1 MSIIKLLPDSVANQI
16 AAGEVVQRPSSVVKE
31 LLENSIDSGAKTIK
45 LIIKEAGKTLIQV
58 IDDGVGMNEDD
69 LKKCFFRHTT
79 SKIRSSKDLF
89 SLETMGFRGEAL
101 SSIASVS
108 HMSIVSNQDSSD
120 SLGFEI
126 KLDGGEEKSLSEV
139 VSSKGTSISVKNLFF
154 NIPARRNF
162 LKSDN
167 VELKHIID
175 EFHRVALINHDVNF
189 IFTNNNNEIFNL
201 SKSIFKE
208 RIIRVFGKSSKQKLI
223 PINEET
229 EIAKISGFVF
239 KPEFSRKTRS
249 TQFFF
254 VNNRFIRNSHL
265 NHAVKTAY
273 EGLIQDNLYPSYFLR
288 INVPL
293 NSIDVNIHPNKTEI
307 KFDNDQSIYAILK
320 SSIKHSLGQFN
331 IAPTI
336 DFDNNINLNT
346 PYSYK
351 NKVASIPKVDYNQA
365 FNPFENLT
373 NPVVVKTKDFDL
385 KNLNDSNHQDQFN
398 NELELLKTNNFP
410 SFQIKSKY
418 IITKTSSGIV
428 IIDQKR
434 AHQRILYE
442 NFLKELS
449 NKVNPIQTLLFPIT
463 LDFNLEEIRMLKLI
477 EAPLIHLGFKF
488 NSFGDEGIEISGI
501 HPFLDQ
507 SHILELFQEF
517 LKNKDYGQDNATHT
531 LNDLIAKLLS
541 KYSSISSNETINIK
555 LQESLVNDLF
565 ACKDPNVSP
574 FGKLIFKLISLEEME
589 PFVIHA

>member
-45 LIIKEAGKTLIQV
+45 LIIKDAGKTLIQV
-58 IDDGVGMNEDD
+58 IDDGLGMNKDD
-69 LKKCFFRHTT
+69 LKKCFYRHTT
-79 SKIRSSKDLF
+79 SKIRNSKDLY

-108 HMSIVSNQDSSD
+108 HMSIISNQDAND
-120 SLGFEI
+120 SLGYEI
-126 KLDGGEEKSLSEV
+126 KLDGGEEKSFDEIGSA
-139 VSSKGTSISVKNLFF
+139 KGTTISVKNLFF

-175 EFHRVALINHDVNF
+175 EFHRVALINHNINF
-189 IFTNNNNEIFNL
+189 IFLNNNNELFNL
-201 SKSIFKE
+201 SESIFKE
-208 RIIRVFGKSSKQKLI
+208 RIIRIFGKSTKQKLI

-229 EIAKISGFVF
+229 DIAKISGFVF
-239 KPEFSRKTRS
+239 KPEYSRKTRS

-254 VNNRFIRNSHL
+254 VNNRFIKNSHL

-273 EGLIQDNLYPSYFLR
+273 EGLIQDNLFPSYFLK

-336 DFDNNINLNT
+336 DFNNNINLNT
-346 PYSYK
+346 PYSFK
-351 NKVASIPKVDYNQA
+351 DREASIPKVDYNKA

-373 NPVVVKTKDFDL
+373 NPVDLKTKDFDFS
-385 KNLNDSNHQDQFN
+385 NFDDSAVQDHFN
-398 NELELLKTNNFP
+398 NELEILKTNSFP
-410 SFQIKSKY
+410 SFQLKSKY
-418 IITKTSSGIV
+418 IITKTSSGI
-428 IIDQKR
+428 IIINQKR

-449 NKVNPIQTLLFPIT
+449 NKVNPIQTLLFPIK
-463 LDFNLEEIRMLKLI
+463 LDFNSEEIRMLKLI

-488 NSFGDEGIEISGI
+488 NSFEPENIEISGI
-501 HPFLDQ
+501 HP
-507 SHILELFQEF
+507 ILNQNNVNELFQDF
-517 LKNKDYGQDNATHT
+517 LKNKDYNQNNTVHT
-531 LNDLIAKLLS
+531 LNDLIAKLLA
-541 KYSSISSNETINIK
+541 KYSSISSNESINVK

-574 FGKLIFKLISLEEME
+574 FGKLIFKLISLEEIIKI
-589 PFVIHA
+589 F

>member
-45 LIIKEAGKTLIQV
+45 LIIKDAGKTLIQV
-58 IDDGVGMNEDD
+58 VDDGVGMNEED
-69 LKKCFFRHTT
+69 LRKCFFRHTT
-79 SKIRSSKDLF
+79 SKIRNSIDLF
-89 SLETMGFRGEAL
+89 SLKTMGFRGEAL

-108 HMSIVSNQDSSD
+108 HMSIVSNQDSSN

-126 KLDGGEEKSLSEV
+126 KLNGGEEKSIIEV

-175 EFHRVALINHDVNF
+175 EFHRVALINYDVNF

-208 RIIRVFGKSSKQKLI
+208 RIIRIFGKSSKQKLI

-288 INVPL
+288 IKVPL

-331 IAPTI
+331 ITPTI

-351 NKVASIPKVDYNQA
+351 NKEVSIPKVDYNQA

-373 NPVVVKTKDFDL
+373 KPVLVKTKDFDL
-385 KNLNDSNHQDQFN
+385 KNLDESNNQDQIN
-398 NELELLKTNNFP
+398 NELELLKTNSFP
-410 SFQIKSKY
+410 AFQLKSKY
-418 IITKTSSGIV
+418 IITKTSSGII

-449 NKVNPIQTLLFPIT
+449 NKVNPIQTLLFPIK
-463 LDFNLEEIRMLKLI
+463 LDFNSEEIRMLKLI

-488 NSFGDEGIEISGI
+488 NSFGEEVIEISGI
-501 HPFLDQ
+501 HPFLNQ
-507 SHILELFQEF
+507 SHIFELFQEF
-517 LKNKDYGQDNATHT
+517 LRNKDYGQDNATHT

-541 KYSSISSNETINIK
+541 KYSSISSNETINVK

-574 FGKLIFKLISLEEME
+574 FGKLIFKLISLEEIIKI
-589 PFVIHA
+589 F

>member
-45 LIIKEAGKTLIQV
+45 LIIKDAGKTLIQV
-58 IDDGVGMNEDD
+58 IDDGLGMNKDD
-69 LKKCFFRHTT
+69 LKKCFYRHTT
-79 SKIRSSKDLF
+79 SKIRNSKDLY

-108 HMSIVSNQDSSD
+108 HMSIISNQDAND
-120 SLGFEI
+120 SLGYEI
-126 KLDGGEEKSLSEV
+126 KLDGGEEKSFDEIGSA
-139 VSSKGTSISVKNLFF
+139 KGTTISVKNLFF

-175 EFHRVALINHDVNF
+175 EFHRVALINYNINF
-189 IFTNNNNEIFNL
+189 IFLNNNNELFNL
-201 SKSIFKE
+201 SESIFKE
-208 RIIRVFGKSSKQKLI
+208 RIIRIFGKSTKQKLI

-229 EIAKISGFVF
+229 DIAKISGFVF
-239 KPEFSRKTRS
+239 KPEYSRKTRS

-254 VNNRFIRNSHL
+254 VNNRFIKNSHL

-273 EGLIQDNLYPSYFLR
+273 EGLIQDNLYPSYFLK

-336 DFDNNINLNT
+336 DFNNNINLNT
-346 PYSYK
+346 PYSFK
-351 NKVASIPKVDYNQA
+351 DREASIPKVDYNQA

-373 NPVVVKTKDFDL
+373 KPVDLKTKDFDFS
-385 KNLNDSNHQDQFN
+385 NFDDSAVQDHFN
-398 NELELLKTNNFP
+398 NELEILKTNSFP
-410 SFQIKSKY
+410 SFQLKSKY
-418 IITKTSSGIV
+418 IITKTSSGI
-428 IIDQKR
+428 IIINQKR

-449 NKVNPIQTLLFPIT
+449 NKVNPIQTLLFPIK
-463 LDFNLEEIRMLKLI
+463 LDFNSEEIRMLKLI

-488 NSFGDEGIEISGI
+488 NSFEPENIEISGI
-501 HPFLDQ
+501 HPFLNQ
-507 SHILELFQEF
+507 NNVNELFQDF
-517 LKNKDYGQDNATHT
+517 LKNKDYNQNNTVHT
-531 LNDLIAKLLS
+531 LNDLIAKLLA
-541 KYSSISSNETINIK
+541 KYSSISSNESINVK

-574 FGKLIFKLISLEEME
+574 FGKLIFKLISLEEIIKI
-589 PFVIHA
+589 F

>member
-31 LLENSIDSGAKTIK
+31 LLENSVDSGAKTIR
-45 LIIKEAGKTLIQV
+45 LVIKDAGKTLIHV
-58 IDDGVGMNEDD
+58 IDDGIGMNKTD

-79 SKIRSSKDLF
+79 SKIRKSKDLY
-89 SLETMGFRGEAL
+89 SLKTMGFRGEAL

-108 HMSIVSNQDSSD
+108 HMSIISNKDNNN
-120 SLGFEI
+120 SLGYEI
-126 KLDGGEEKSLSEV
+126 KLEGGQEKLFNEV
-139 VSSKGTSISVKNLFF
+139 VSNKGTSISVKNLFF

-175 EFHRVALINHDVNF
+175 EFHRISLINHDINF
-189 IFTNNNNEIFNL
+189 IFINNNNELFNL

-208 RIIRVFGKSSKQKLI
+208 RIIRVFGNSSKQKLI

-229 EIAKISGFVF
+229 EIAKIKGFVF
-239 KPEFSRKTRS
+239 KPEYSRKTRS
-249 TQFFF
+249 AQFFF
-254 VNNRFIRNSHL
+254 VNKRFIKNSHL

-273 EGLIQDNLYPSYFLR
+273 EGLIQDNLYPSYFLK

-346 PYSYK
+346 PYSYR
-351 NKVASIPKVDYNQA
+351 NKEASIPKVDYNEA
-365 FNPFENLT
+365 FNPFNNLT
-373 NPVVVKTKDFDL
+373 KPVDLKTKDFEISNVDDL
-385 KNLNDSNHQDQFN
+385 VSTDQFK
-398 NELELLKTNNFP
+398 NELEILKTNIFP
-410 SFQIKSKY
+410 SFQLNSKY
-418 IITKTSSGIV
+418 IITKTSTGIL
-428 IIDQKR
+428 IINQKR

-449 NKVNPIQTLLFPIT
+449 NKINPIQTLLFPIK
-463 LDFNLEEIRMLKLI
+463 LDFNVEEIRMLKLL
-477 EAPLIHLGFKF
+477 EAPLVHLGFKF
-488 NSFGDEGIEISGI
+488 NAFGPDNIEISGT
-501 HPFLDQ
+501 HPFLNQ
-507 SHILELFQEF
+507 NNVNGLFQDF
-517 LKNKDYGQDNATHT
+517 LRNKDYNRDNTVHT

-541 KYSSISSNETINIK
+541 KYSSISSNENINVK

-574 FGKLIFKLISLEEME
+574 FGKLIFKLISLEEIIKI
-589 PFVIHA
+589 F

>member
-45 LIIKEAGKTLIQV
+45 LIIKDAGKTLIQV
-58 IDDGVGMNEDD
+58 VDDGVGMNEED

-79 SKIRSSKDLF
+79 SKIRNSIDLF
-89 SLETMGFRGEAL
+89 SLKTMGFRGEAL

-108 HMSIVSNQDSSD
+108 HMSIVSNQDSSN

-126 KLDGGEEKSLSEV
+126 KLNGGEEKSLIEV

-167 VELKHIID
+167 VELKHVID
-175 EFHRVALINHDVNF
+175 EFHRVALINYDVNF

-208 RIIRVFGKSSKQKLI
+208 RIIRIFGKSSKQKLI

-288 INVPL
+288 IKVPL

-331 IAPTI
+331 ITPTI

-351 NKVASIPKVDYNQA
+351 NKEVSIPKVDYNQA

-373 NPVVVKTKDFDL
+373 KPVLVKTKDFDL
-385 KNLNDSNHQDQFN
+385 KNLDESNNQDQIN
-398 NELELLKTNNFP
+398 NELELLKTNSFP
-410 SFQIKSKY
+410 AFQLKSKY
-418 IITKTSSGIV
+418 IITKTSSGII

-449 NKVNPIQTLLFPIT
+449 NKVNPIQTLLFPIK
-463 LDFNLEEIRMLKLI
+463 LDFNSEEIRMLKLI

-488 NSFGDEGIEISGI
+488 NSFGEEVIEISGI
-501 HPFLDQ
+501 HPFLNQ
-507 SHILELFQEF
+507 SHIFELFQEF
-517 LKNKDYGQDNATHT
+517 LRNKDYGQDNATHT

-541 KYSSISSNETINIK
+541 KYSSISSNETINVK

-574 FGKLIFKLISLEEME
+574 FGKLIFKLISLEEIIKI
-589 PFVIHA
+589 F

>member
-45 LIIKEAGKTLIQV
+45 LIIKDAGKTLIQV
-58 IDDGVGMNEDD
+58 IDDGIGMNEDD

-175 EFHRVALINHDVNF
+175 EFHRVALINQDVNF

-273 EGLIQDNLYPSYFLR
+273 EGLIQNNLYPSYFLR

-351 NKVASIPKVDYNQA
+351 NKEVSIPKVDYNQA

-385 KNLNDSNHQDQFN
+385 KNLNDSKHQDQFN

-410 SFQIKSKY
+410 AFQIKSKY

-463 LDFNLEEIRMLKLI
+463 LDFNSEEIRMLKLI

-574 FGKLIFKLISLEEME
+574 FGKLIFKLISLEEIIKI
-589 PFVIHA
+589 F

>member
-45 LIIKEAGKTLIQV
+45 LIIKDAGKTLIQV
-58 IDDGVGMNEDD
+58 VDDGVGMNEED

-79 SKIRSSKDLF
+79 SKIRNSIDLF
-89 SLETMGFRGEAL
+89 SLKTMGFRGEAL

-108 HMSIVSNQDSSD
+108 HMSIVSNQDCSN

-126 KLDGGEEKSLSEV
+126 KLNGGEEKSIIEV

-208 RIIRVFGKSSKQKLI
+208 RIIRIFGKSSKQKLI

-254 VNNRFIRNSHL
+254 VNNRYIRNSHL

-288 INVPL
+288 IKVPL

-331 IAPTI
+331 ITPTI

-351 NKVASIPKVDYNQA
+351 NKEVSIPKVDYNQA
-365 FNPFENLT
+365 FNPFKNLT
-373 NPVVVKTKDFDL
+373 KPVLLKTRDFDL
-385 KNLNDSNHQDQFN
+385 KNLDESNNQDQIN
-398 NELELLKTNNFP
+398 NELELLKTNSFP
-410 SFQIKSKY
+410 AFQLKSKY
-418 IITKTSSGIV
+418 IITKTSSGII

-449 NKVNPIQTLLFPIT
+449 NKVNPIQTLLFPIK
-463 LDFNLEEIRMLKLI
+463 LDFNSEEIRMLKLI

-488 NSFGDEGIEISGI
+488 NSFGEEVIEISGI
-501 HPFLDQ
+501 HPFLNQ

-517 LKNKDYGQDNATHT
+517 LRNKDYGQDNATHT

-541 KYSSISSNETINIK
+541 KYSSISSNETINVK

-574 FGKLIFKLISLEEME
+574 FGKLIFKLISLEEIIKI
-589 PFVIHA
+589 F

>member
-45 LIIKEAGKTLIQV
+45 LIIKDAGKTLIQV
-58 IDDGVGMNEDD
+58 IDDGLGMNKDD

-79 SKIRSSKDLF
+79 SKIRNSKDLY

-108 HMSIVSNQDSSD
+108 HMSIISNQDAND
-120 SLGFEI
+120 SLGYEI
-126 KLDGGEEKSLSEV
+126 KLDGGEEKSFDEIGSA
-139 VSSKGTSISVKNLFF
+139 KGTTISVKNLFF

-175 EFHRVALINHDVNF
+175 EFHRVALINHNINF
-189 IFTNNNNEIFNL
+189 IFLNNNNELFNL
-201 SKSIFKE
+201 SESIFKE
-208 RIIRVFGKSSKQKLI
+208 RIIRIFGKSTKQKLI

-229 EIAKISGFVF
+229 DIAKISGFVF
-239 KPEFSRKTRS
+239 KPEYSRKTRS

-254 VNNRFIRNSHL
+254 VNNRFIKNSHL

-273 EGLIQDNLYPSYFLR
+273 EGLIQDNLFPSYFLK

-331 IAPTI
+331 ISPTI
-336 DFDNNINLNT
+336 DFNNNINLNT
-346 PYSYK
+346 PYSFK
-351 NKVASIPKVDYNQA
+351 DREASIPKVDYNKA

-373 NPVVVKTKDFDL
+373 KPVDLKTKDFDFS
-385 KNLNDSNHQDQFN
+385 NFDDSAVQDHFN
-398 NELELLKTNNFP
+398 NELEILKTNSFP
-410 SFQIKSKY
+410 SFQLKSKY
-418 IITKTSSGIV
+418 IITKTSSGI
-428 IIDQKR
+428 IIINQKR

-449 NKVNPIQTLLFPIT
+449 NKVNPIQTLLFPIK
-463 LDFNLEEIRMLKLI
+463 LDFNSEEIRMLKLI

-488 NSFGDEGIEISGI
+488 NSFEPENIEISGI
-501 HPFLDQ
+501 HPFLNQ
-507 SHILELFQEF
+507 NNVNELFQDF
-517 LKNKDYGQDNATHT
+517 LKNKDYNQNNTVHT
-531 LNDLIAKLLS
+531 LNDLIAKLLA
-541 KYSSISSNETINIK
+541 KYSSISSNESINVK

-574 FGKLIFKLISLEEME
+574 FGKLIFKLISLEEIIKI
-589 PFVIHA
+589 F

>member
-45 LIIKEAGKTLIQV
+45 LIIKDAGKTLIQV
-58 IDDGVGMNEDD
+58 IDDGVGMNKED
-69 LKKCFFRHTT
+69 LRKCFFRHTT
-79 SKIRSSKDLF
+79 SKIRNSIDLF
-89 SLETMGFRGEAL
+89 SLKTMGFRGEAL

-108 HMSIVSNQDSSD
+108 HMSIVSNQDSSN

-126 KLDGGEEKSLSEV
+126 KLKGGEEKSLIEV

-175 EFHRVALINHDVNF
+175 EFHRVALINYDVNF

-208 RIIRVFGKSSKQKLI
+208 RIIRIFGKSSKQKLI

-288 INVPL
+288 IKVPL

-331 IAPTI
+331 ITPTI

-351 NKVASIPKVDYNQA
+351 NKEVSIPKVDYNQA

-373 NPVVVKTKDFDL
+373 KPVLVKTKDFDL
-385 KNLNDSNHQDQFN
+385 KNLDESNNQDQIN
-398 NELELLKTNNFP
+398 NELELLKTNSFP
-410 SFQIKSKY
+410 AFQLKSKY
-418 IITKTSSGIV
+418 IITKTSSGII

-449 NKVNPIQTLLFPIT
+449 NKVNPIQTLLFPIK
-463 LDFNLEEIRMLKLI
+463 LDFNSEEIRMLKLI

-488 NSFGDEGIEISGI
+488 NSFGEEVIEISGI
-501 HPFLDQ
+501 HPFLNQ

-517 LKNKDYGQDNATHT
+517 LRNKDYGQDNATHT

-541 KYSSISSNETINIK
+541 KYSSISSNETINVK

-574 FGKLIFKLISLEEME
+574 FGKLIFKLISLEEIIKI
-589 PFVIHA
+589 F

>member
-45 LIIKEAGKTLIQV
+45 LIIKDAGKTLIQV
-58 IDDGVGMNEDD
+58 IDDGIGMNEDD

-208 RIIRVFGKSSKQKLI
+208 RIIRVFGKSSKKKLI

-351 NKVASIPKVDYNQA
+351 NKEASIPKVDYNQA

-410 SFQIKSKY
+410 AFQIKSKY

-463 LDFNLEEIRMLKLI
+463 LDFNSEEIRMLKLI

-574 FGKLIFKLISLEEME
+574 FGKLIFKLISLEEIIKI
-589 PFVIHA
+589 F

>member
-45 LIIKEAGKTLIQV
+45 LIIKDAGKTLIQV
-58 IDDGVGMNEDD
+58 IDDGLGMNKDD
-69 LKKCFFRHTT
+69 LKKCFYRHTT
-79 SKIRSSKDLF
+79 SKIRNSKDLY

-108 HMSIVSNQDSSD
+108 HMSIISNQDAND

-126 KLDGGEEKSLSEV
+126 KLDGGEEKSFDEIGSA
-139 VSSKGTSISVKNLFF
+139 KGTTISVKNLFF

-175 EFHRVALINHDVNF
+175 EFHRVALINHNINF
-189 IFTNNNNEIFNL
+189 IFLNNNNELFNL
-201 SKSIFKE
+201 SESIFKE
-208 RIIRVFGKSSKQKLI
+208 RIIRIFGKSTKQKLI

-229 EIAKISGFVF
+229 DIAKISGFVF
-239 KPEFSRKTRS
+239 KPEYSRKTRS

-254 VNNRFIRNSHL
+254 VNNRFIKNSHL

-273 EGLIQDNLYPSYFLR
+273 EGLIQDNLFPSYFLK

-336 DFDNNINLNT
+336 DFNNNINLNT
-346 PYSYK
+346 PYSFK
-351 NKVASIPKVDYNQA
+351 DREASIPKVDYNQA

-373 NPVVVKTKDFDL
+373 KPVDLKTKDFDFS
-385 KNLNDSNHQDQFN
+385 NFDDSSVQDHFN
-398 NELELLKTNNFP
+398 NELEILKTNSFP
-410 SFQIKSKY
+410 SFQLKSKY
-418 IITKTSSGIV
+418 IITKTSSGI
-428 IIDQKR
+428 IIINQKR

-449 NKVNPIQTLLFPIT
+449 NKVNPIQTLLFPIK
-463 LDFNLEEIRMLKLI
+463 LDFNSEEIRMLKLI

-488 NSFGDEGIEISGI
+488 NSFEPENIEISGI
-501 HPFLDQ
+501 HP
-507 SHILELFQEF
+507 ILNQNNVNELFQDF
-517 LKNKDYGQDNATHT
+517 LKNKDYNQNNTVHT
-531 LNDLIAKLLS
+531 LNDLIAKLLA
-541 KYSSISSNETINIK
+541 KYSSISSNESINVK

-574 FGKLIFKLISLEEME
+574 FGKLIFKLISLEEIIKI
-589 PFVIHA
+589 F

>member
-45 LIIKEAGKTLIQV
+45 LIIKDAGKTLIQV
-58 IDDGVGMNEDD
+58 IDDGVGMNKED
-69 LKKCFFRHTT
+69 LRKCFFRHTT
-79 SKIRSSKDLF
+79 SKIRNSIDLF
-89 SLETMGFRGEAL
+89 SLKTMGFRGEAL

-108 HMSIVSNQDSSD
+108 HMSIVSNQDSSN

-126 KLDGGEEKSLSEV
+126 KLNSGEEKSLIEV

-208 RIIRVFGKSSKQKLI
+208 RIIRIFGKSSKQKLI

-254 VNNRFIRNSHL
+254 VNNRYIRNSHL

-288 INVPL
+288 IKVPL

-331 IAPTI
+331 ITPTI

-351 NKVASIPKVDYNQA
+351 NKEVSIPKVDYNQA

-373 NPVVVKTKDFDL
+373 KPVLLKTRDFDL
-385 KNLNDSNHQDQFN
+385 KNLDESNNQDQIN
-398 NELELLKTNNFP
+398 NELELLKTNSFP
-410 SFQIKSKY
+410 AFQLKSKY
-418 IITKTSSGIV
+418 IITKTSSGII

-449 NKVNPIQTLLFPIT
+449 NKVNPIQTLLFPIK
-463 LDFNLEEIRMLKLI
+463 LDFNSEEIRMLKLI

-488 NSFGDEGIEISGI
+488 NSFGEEVIEISGI
-501 HPFLDQ
+501 HPFLNQ

-517 LKNKDYGQDNATHT
+517 LRNKDYGQDNATHT

-541 KYSSISSNETINIK
+541 KYSSISSNETINVK

-574 FGKLIFKLISLEEME
+574 FGKLIFKLISLEEIIKI
-589 PFVIHA
+589 F

>member
-45 LIIKEAGKTLIQV
+45 LIIKDAGKTLIQV
-58 IDDGVGMNEDD
+58 IDDGLGMNKDD
-69 LKKCFFRHTT
+69 LKKCFYRHTT
-79 SKIRSSKDLF
+79 SKIRNSKDLY

-108 HMSIVSNQDSSD
+108 HMSIISNQDAND

-126 KLDGGEEKSLSEV
+126 KLDGGEEKSFDEIGSA
-139 VSSKGTSISVKNLFF
+139 KGTTISVKNLFF

-175 EFHRVALINHDVNF
+175 EFHRVALINHNINF
-189 IFTNNNNEIFNL
+189 IFLNNNNELFNL
-201 SKSIFKE
+201 SESIFKE
-208 RIIRVFGKSSKQKLI
+208 RIIRIFGKSTKQKLI

-229 EIAKISGFVF
+229 DIAKISGFVF
-239 KPEFSRKTRS
+239 KPEYSRKTRS

-254 VNNRFIRNSHL
+254 VNNRFIKNSHL

-273 EGLIQDNLYPSYFLR
+273 EGLIQDNLFPSYFLK

-336 DFDNNINLNT
+336 DFNNNINLNT
-346 PYSYK
+346 PYSFK
-351 NKVASIPKVDYNQA
+351 DREASIPKVDYNQA

-373 NPVVVKTKDFDL
+373 KPVDLKTKDFDFS
-385 KNLNDSNHQDQFN
+385 NFDDSAVQDHFN
-398 NELELLKTNNFP
+398 NELEILKTNSFP
-410 SFQIKSKY
+410 SFQLKSKY
-418 IITKTSSGIV
+418 IITKTSSGI
-428 IIDQKR
+428 IIINQKR

-449 NKVNPIQTLLFPIT
+449 NKVNPIQTLLFPIK
-463 LDFNLEEIRMLKLI
+463 LDFNSEEIRMLKLI

-488 NSFGDEGIEISGI
+488 NSFEPENIEISGI
-501 HPFLDQ
+501 HPFLNQ
-507 SHILELFQEF
+507 NNVNELFQDF
-517 LKNKDYGQDNATHT
+517 LKNKDYNQNNTVHT
-531 LNDLIAKLLS
+531 LNDLIAKLLA
-541 KYSSISSNETINIK
+541 KYSSISSNESINVK

-574 FGKLIFKLISLEEME
+574 FGKLIFKLISLEEIIKI
-589 PFVIHA
+589 F

>member
-45 LIIKEAGKTLIQV
+45 LIIKDAGKTLIQV

-574 FGKLIFKLISLEEME
+574 FGKLIFKLISLEEIIKI
-589 PFVIHA
+589 F

>member
-1 MSIIKLLPDSVANQI
+1 
-16 AAGEVVQRPSSVVKE
+16 
-31 LLENSIDSGAKTIK
+31 
-45 LIIKEAGKTLIQV
+45 
-58 IDDGVGMNEDD
+58 
-69 LKKCFFRHTT
+69 
-79 SKIRSSKDLF
+79 
-89 SLETMGFRGEAL
+89 
-101 SSIASVS
+101 
-108 HMSIVSNQDSSD
+108 MSIVSNQGSSN

-126 KLDGGEEKSLSEV
+126 KLNSGEEKSLIEV

-208 RIIRVFGKSSKQKLI
+208 RIIRIFGKSSKQKLI

-254 VNNRFIRNSHL
+254 VNNRYIRNSHL

-288 INVPL
+288 IKVPL

-331 IAPTI
+331 ITPTI

-351 NKVASIPKVDYNQA
+351 NKEVSIPKVDYNQA

-373 NPVVVKTKDFDL
+373 KPVLVKTKDFDL
-385 KNLNDSNHQDQFN
+385 KNLDESNNQDQIN
-398 NELELLKTNNFP
+398 NELELLKTNSFP
-410 SFQIKSKY
+410 AFQLKSKY
-418 IITKTSSGIV
+418 IITKTSSGII

-449 NKVNPIQTLLFPIT
+449 NKVNPIQTLLFPIK
-463 LDFNLEEIRMLKLI
+463 LDFNSEEIRMLKLI

-488 NSFGDEGIEISGI
+488 NSFGEEVIEISGI
-501 HPFLDQ
+501 HPFLNQ

-517 LKNKDYGQDNATHT
+517 LRNKDYGQDNATHT

-541 KYSSISSNETINIK
+541 KYSSISSNETINVK

-574 FGKLIFKLISLEEME
+574 FGKLIFKLISLEEIIKI
-589 PFVIHA
+589 F

>member
-45 LIIKEAGKTLIQV
+45 LIIKDAGKTLIQV
-58 IDDGVGMNEDD
+58 IDDGLGMNKDD
-69 LKKCFFRHTT
+69 LKKCFYRHTT
-79 SKIRSSKDLF
+79 SKIRNSKDLY

-108 HMSIVSNQDSSD
+108 HMSIISNQDAND
-120 SLGFEI
+120 SLGYEI
-126 KLDGGEEKSLSEV
+126 KLDGGEEKSFDEIGSA
-139 VSSKGTSISVKNLFF
+139 KGTTISVKNLFF

-175 EFHRVALINHDVNF
+175 EFHRVALINHNINF
-189 IFTNNNNEIFNL
+189 IFLNNNNELFNL
-201 SKSIFKE
+201 SESIFKE
-208 RIIRVFGKSSKQKLI
+208 RIIRIFGKSTKQKLI

-229 EIAKISGFVF
+229 DIAKISGFVF
-239 KPEFSRKTRS
+239 KPEYSRKTRS

-254 VNNRFIRNSHL
+254 VNNRFIKNSHL

-273 EGLIQDNLYPSYFLR
+273 EGLIQDNLYPSYFLK

-336 DFDNNINLNT
+336 DFNNNINLNT
-346 PYSYK
+346 PYSFK
-351 NKVASIPKVDYNQA
+351 DREASIPKVDYNQA

-373 NPVVVKTKDFDL
+373 KPVDLKTKDFDFS
-385 KNLNDSNHQDQFN
+385 NFDDSAVQDHFN
-398 NELELLKTNNFP
+398 NELEILKTNSFP
-410 SFQIKSKY
+410 SFQLKSKY
-418 IITKTSSGIV
+418 IITKTSSGI
-428 IIDQKR
+428 IIINQKR

-449 NKVNPIQTLLFPIT
+449 NKVNPIQTLLFPIK
-463 LDFNLEEIRMLKLI
+463 LDFNSEEIRMLKLI

-488 NSFGDEGIEISGI
+488 NSFEPENIEISGI
-501 HPFLDQ
+501 HPFLNQ
-507 SHILELFQEF
+507 NNVNELFQDF
-517 LKNKDYGQDNATHT
+517 LKNKDYNQNNTVHT
-531 LNDLIAKLLS
+531 LNDLIAKLLA
-541 KYSSISSNETINIK
+541 KYSSISSNESINVK

-574 FGKLIFKLISLEEME
+574 FGKLIFKLISLEEIIKI
-589 PFVIHA
+589 F

>member
-45 LIIKEAGKTLIQV
+45 LIIKDAGKTLIQV
-58 IDDGVGMNEDD
+58 IDDGVGMNEED
-69 LKKCFFRHTT
+69 LRKCFFRHTT
-79 SKIRSSKDLF
+79 SKIRNSIDLF
-89 SLETMGFRGEAL
+89 SLKTMGFRGEAL

-108 HMSIVSNQDSSD
+108 HMSIVSNQDSSN

-126 KLDGGEEKSLSEV
+126 KLNGGEEKSLIQV

-175 EFHRVALINHDVNF
+175 EFHRVALINYDVNF

-208 RIIRVFGKSSKQKLI
+208 RIIRIFGKSSKQKLI

-288 INVPL
+288 IKVPL

-331 IAPTI
+331 ITPTI

-351 NKVASIPKVDYNQA
+351 NKEVSIPKVDYNQA

-373 NPVVVKTKDFDL
+373 KPVVVKTKDFDL

-410 SFQIKSKY
+410 AFQIKSKY

-449 NKVNPIQTLLFPIT
+449 NKVNPIQTLLFPIK
-463 LDFNLEEIRMLKLI
+463 LDFNSEEIRMLKLI

-488 NSFGDEGIEISGI
+488 NSFGEEVIEISGI
-501 HPFLDQ
+501 HPFLNQ

-517 LKNKDYGQDNATHT
+517 LRNKDYGQDNATHT

-541 KYSSISSNETINIK
+541 KYSSISSNETINVK

-574 FGKLIFKLISLEEME
+574 FGKLIFKLISLEEIIKI
-589 PFVIHA
+589 F

>member
-45 LIIKEAGKTLIQV
+45 LIIKDAGKTLIQV
-58 IDDGVGMNEDD
+58 VDDGVGMNEED

-79 SKIRSSKDLF
+79 SKIRNSIDLF
-89 SLETMGFRGEAL
+89 SLKTMGFRGEAL

-108 HMSIVSNQDSSD
+108 HMSIVSNQDSSN

-126 KLDGGEEKSLSEV
+126 KLNGGEEKSLIEV

-175 EFHRVALINHDVNF
+175 EFHRVALINYDVNF

-208 RIIRVFGKSSKQKLI
+208 RIIRIFGKSSKQKLI

-254 VNNRFIRNSHL
+254 VNNRYIRNSHL

-288 INVPL
+288 IKVPL

-307 KFDNDQSIYAILK
+307 KFDNDQSFYAILK
-320 SSIKHSLGQFN
+320 SSI
-331 IAPTI
+331 
-336 DFDNNINLNT
+336 
-346 PYSYK
+346 
-351 NKVASIPKVDYNQA
+351 
-365 FNPFENLT
+365 
-373 NPVVVKTKDFDL
+373 
-385 KNLNDSNHQDQFN
+385 
-398 NELELLKTNNFP
+398 
-410 SFQIKSKY
+410 
-418 IITKTSSGIV
+418 
-428 IIDQKR
+428 
-434 AHQRILYE
+434 
-442 NFLKELS
+442 
-449 NKVNPIQTLLFPIT
+449 
-463 LDFNLEEIRMLKLI
+463 
-477 EAPLIHLGFKF
+477 
-488 NSFGDEGIEISGI
+488 
-501 HPFLDQ
+501 
-507 SHILELFQEF
+507 
-517 LKNKDYGQDNATHT
+517 
-531 LNDLIAKLLS
+531 
-541 KYSSISSNETINIK
+541 
-555 LQESLVNDLF
+555 
-565 ACKDPNVSP
+565 
-574 FGKLIFKLISLEEME
+574 
-589 PFVIHA
+589 